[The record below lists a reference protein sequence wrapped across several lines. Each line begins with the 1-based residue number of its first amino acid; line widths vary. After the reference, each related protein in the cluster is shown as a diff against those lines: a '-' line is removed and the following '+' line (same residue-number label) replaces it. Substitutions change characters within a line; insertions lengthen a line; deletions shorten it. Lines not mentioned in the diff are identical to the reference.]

1 MVCCADCAKDPH
13 GCLCRIGSTVYKDR
27 RNMSSQN
34 KARELSGC
42 ETMIMKL
49 IWDADGDIA
58 VQDLIVRMRES
69 YEKEYAR
76 TTMVTF
82 LKKLA
87 DKGFVST
94 YRIGRASF
102 AHAEKEEDRY
112 KQLLMLEEM
121 NFWFGGKLSALIQ
134 AICAVQE
141 FPEAEIQRTM
151 DLLTEQ
157 NGGVVAK
164 RS

>member
-1 MVCCADCAKDPH
+1 M
-13 GCLCRIGSTVYKDR
+13 CLRSLQRTCLGDGELSGRAARVTDR
-27 RNMSSQN
+27 RIMSKQN

-58 VQDLIVRMRES
+58 VQDLIVRMKES
-69 YEKEYAR
+69 YEKDYAR

-87 DKGFVST
+87 DKGYVST

-102 AHAEKEEDRY
+102 AHAEKDEDLY
-112 KQLLMLEEM
+112 KQQLMLEEM
-121 NFWFGGKLSALIQ
+121 NFWFGGKLSALND
-134 AICAVQE
+134 AICTAQPVSDD
-141 FPEAEIQRTM
+141 EIQRTVS
-151 DLLTEQ
+151 LLSEQ
-157 NGGVVAK
+157 NG
-164 RS
+164 

>member
-1 MVCCADCAKDPH
+1 MVC
-13 GCLCRIGSTVYKDR
+13 RIIATRVSSGSGTVLNDWRIMTK
-27 RNMSSQN
+27 QN

-58 VQDLIVRMRES
+58 VQDLIVRMKES

-82 LKKLA
+82 LKKLS

-102 AHAEKEEDRY
+102 AHAEKEEDLY
-112 KQLLMLEEM
+112 KQLLMFEEM
-121 NFWFGGKLSALIQ
+121 MFWFGGKLSEMVG
-134 AICAVQE
+134 AVCSVQPVSE
-141 FPEAEIQRTM
+141 EEIQNTTE
-151 DLLTEQ
+151 LL
-157 NGGVVAK
+157 NRLAG
-164 RS
+164 

>member
-1 MVCCADCAKDPH
+1 MD
-13 GCLCRIGSTVYKDR
+13 
-27 RNMSSQN
+27 SQN

-102 AHAEKEEDRY
+102 AHAEKDEDLY
-112 KQLLMLEEM
+112 KQLLMLEEL
-121 NFWFGGKLSALIQ
+121 NFWFGGKLSAMIGS
-134 AICAVQE
+134 ICGAKNISD
-141 FPEAEIQRTM
+141 AEIQKTM
-151 DLLTEQ
+151 DLLETQ
-157 NGGVVAK
+157 KG
-164 RS
+164 

>member
-1 MVCCADCAKDPH
+1 M
-13 GCLCRIGSTVYKDR
+13 
-27 RNMSSQN
+27 NSQN

-58 VQDLIVRMRES
+58 VQDLIVKMKEN
-69 YEKEYAR
+69 YEKDYAR

-87 DKGFVST
+87 DKGFIST

-102 AHAEKEEDRY
+102 AHPEKQEDLY
-112 KQLLMLEEM
+112 KQLLMLEEL
-121 NFWFGGKLSALIQ
+121 NFWFGGDLSALVGS
-134 AICAVQE
+134 ICGTQE
-141 FPEAEIQRTM
+141 ISVEEIKNTK
-151 DLLTEQ
+151 DLL
-157 NGGVVAK
+157 NDLSA
-164 RS
+164 

>member
-1 MVCCADCAKDPH
+1 MTK
-13 GCLCRIGSTVYKDR
+13 
-27 RNMSSQN
+27 QN

-58 VQDLIVRMRES
+58 VQDLIVRMREA
-69 YEKEYAR
+69 YEKDYAR

-102 AHAEKEEDRY
+102 AHPEKAEDHY
-112 KQLLMLEEM
+112 KQLLMYEEM
-121 NFWFGGKLSALIQ
+121 NFWFDGRLSAMVD
-134 AICAVQE
+134 AICSAGPVSSEEIRNTRDFLVQQE
-141 FPEAEIQRTM
+141 
-151 DLLTEQ
+151 
-157 NGGVVAK
+157 G
-164 RS
+164 